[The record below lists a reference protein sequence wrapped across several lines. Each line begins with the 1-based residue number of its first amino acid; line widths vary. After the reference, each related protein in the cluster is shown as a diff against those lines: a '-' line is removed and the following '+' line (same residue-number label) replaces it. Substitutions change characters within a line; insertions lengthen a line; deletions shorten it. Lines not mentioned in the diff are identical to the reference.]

1 MVPGQAKGGG
11 KRRQSPPGTRE
22 EEQGSGYW
30 EQGFRKRSALTHATS
45 KLALKFLGRP
55 QFFQKE
61 FRSFRM
67 DRETFLEEVR
77 KQYAEKIVSAYMEC
91 EHGLD
96 GQKRVNWIQVNQK
109 LTKLMKNAQV
119 DGLPAKDFMELVKA
133 ELPDAWEH
141 LEPTWFRPAA

>member
-1 MVPGQAKGGG
+1 
-11 KRRQSPPGTRE
+11 
-22 EEQGSGYW
+22 
-30 EQGFRKRSALTHATS
+30 
-45 KLALKFLGRP
+45 
-55 QFFQKE
+55 
-61 FRSFRM
+61 M

-91 EHGLD
+91 EHGPD